1 MITVAPA
8 SEIGFVDTTLR
19 DGQES
24 LWATGMRTAMILPVA
39 AQLDAAGFEA
49 IEIIATTNFKKQIRD
64 LKEDPWKRIRL
75 AARKIRKTPLRAVRN
90 RYMAAFQITPKS
102 ISDLW
107 LERLAANGVREIRL
121 SDPSNTAC
129 YWKEISAAASKVG
142 LRTVINLIFSVSPR
156 HTADYFAE
164 KTHEAA
170 QLAPYR
176 ICFKDPGGLLT
187 PAETRKLVPAILSR
201 SQGIP
206 VELHTHCNTGLG
218 PLCCLD
224 AVSLGIRSLNTALPP
239 LANASSNPSLFN
251 VAKNLR
257 ALKYRPVIDEENLVA
272 VSEHFGRIAKSTGL
286 PVGAPLEYDAFHVT
300 HQVPGGMISNLRY
313 QLGKAGIGDRLGEVL
328 QEIARV
334 RAEFGYP
341 IMVTPYSQ
349 FVGVQ
354 ATMNVIT
361 GERYKEVPDEVIQYA
376 LGFWGNDE
384 ASALDPNVKDKI
396 LGRGRANELMAWKPA
411 QPSLKEV
418 KDQLGGGNI
427 SDDELLLRYFSSE
440 QDVEAMK
447 ASPSPQQHVSATQSV
462 LKLIDTL
469 TKQQARGQVYIR
481 TREVS
486 VRLEKRAPAR
496 PKCCSQGRNAIDKGR
511 L

>member
-1 MITVAPA
+1 MPTVSPDT
-8 SEIGFVDTTLR
+8 EIRFVDTTLR

-39 AQLDAAGFEA
+39 AQIDAAGFEA
-49 IEIIATTNFKKQIRD
+49 VEIIATTNFKKQIRD
-64 LKEDPWKRIRL
+64 LKEDPWERIRRV
-75 AARKIRKTPLRAVRN
+75 AREIRKTPLRAVRN

-107 LERLAANGVREIRL
+107 LERMAANGVREIRL
-121 SDPSNTAC
+121 SDPSNTGR
-129 YWKEISAAASKVG
+129 YWREISAAAFKAG
-142 LRTVINLIFSVSPR
+142 LRTIINLIFSVSPR
-156 HTADYFAE
+156 HTVDYFAE

-187 PAETRKLVPAILSR
+187 PEQTRKLVPAILNK

-206 VELHTHCNTGLG
+206 VELHTHCNTSLG

-224 AVSLGIRSLNTALPP
+224 AVELGIRSLNTALPP

-257 ALKYRPVIDEENLVA
+257 VLKYKPRIDEETLVA
-272 VSEHFGRIAKSTGL
+272 VSEHFYRIAKSDAL
-286 PVGAPLEYDAFHVT
+286 PVGAPLEYDAVHVT

-313 QLGKAGIGDRLGEVL
+313 QLDKAGIGHRLGEVL
-328 QEIARV
+328 EEIARV
-334 RAEFGYP
+334 RADFGYP

-354 ATMNVIT
+354 ATLNVMT
-361 GERYKEVPDEVIQYA
+361 GEPYQEVPDEVIQYA
-376 LGFWGNDE
+376 LGFWGDDE
-384 ASALDPNVKDKI
+384 ATALEPNVKDKI
-396 LGRGRANELMAWKPA
+396 LERARAKELMSWEPA

-418 KDQLGGGNI
+418 KDRLGGGEI
-427 SDDELLLRYFSSE
+427 SDDELLLRYFSSK

-447 ASPSPQQHVSATQSV
+447 ASPPAQEYRSATHSIVQ
-462 LKLIDTL
+462 LIDSL
-469 TKQQARGQVYIR
+469 TKRDTRRQVYIR
-481 TREVS
+481 TREILL
-486 VRLEKRAPAR
+486 RLEKRSARSGEAP
-496 PKCCSQGRNAIDKGR
+496 KSMS
-511 L
+511 

>member
-1 MITVAPA
+1 MKSTSPGA
-8 SEIGFVDTTLR
+8 EIGFVDTTLR

-64 LKEDPWKRIRL
+64 LKEDPWERIRL
-75 AARKIRKTPLRAVRN
+75 AARIIRKTPLRAVRN

-107 LERLAANGVREIRL
+107 LERMAANGVREIRL
-121 SDPSNTAC
+121 SDPSNTAR
-129 YWKEISAAASKVG
+129 YWKEISAAASKAG
-142 LRTVINLIFSVSPR
+142 LKTVINLIFSVSPR

-187 PAETRKLVPAILSR
+187 PAETRKLVPAILCQ
-201 SQGIP
+201 SQDIP

-224 AVSLGIRSLNTALPP
+224 AVELGIRSLNTALPP

-257 ALKYRPVIDEENLVA
+257 ALKYRPVIDEELLAV
-272 VSEHFGRIAKSTGL
+272 VSEHFGRIAKSAGL
-286 PVGAPLEYDAFHVT
+286 PVGAPLEYDAFHAA

-313 QLGKAGIGDRLGEVL
+313 QLGKAGIGHRLGEVL
-328 QEIARV
+328 EEIARV
-334 RAEFGYP
+334 RADFGYP

-354 ATMNVIT
+354 ATMNVMT

-376 LGFWGNDE
+376 LGLWGEDE
-384 ASALDPNVKDKI
+384 ASSIEPNVKDKI
-396 LGRGRANELMAWKPA
+396 LGRARAHELTAWKPA

-418 KDQLGGGNI
+418 KDRLGGGNI

-440 QDVEAMK
+440 QDVESMK
-447 ASPSPQQHVSATQSV
+447 ASPSAHEHVSATESV
-462 LKLIDTL
+462 VKLIDGI
-469 TKQQARGQVYIR
+469 TKRDARRQVYIR
-481 TREVS
+481 TRDLCL
-486 VRLEKRAPAR
+486 RLEKRAPAR
-496 PKCCSQGRNAIDKGR
+496 AKPPSQSRNAIDKGR
-511 L
+511 

>member
-1 MITVAPA
+1 MITTP
-8 SEIGFVDTTLR
+8 SGTEIGFVDTTLR

-64 LKEDPWKRIRL
+64 LKEDPWERIRL
-75 AARKIRKTPLRAVRN
+75 TARRIRKTPLRAVRN

-107 LERLAANGVREIRL
+107 LERMAANGVREIRL
-121 SDPSNTAC
+121 SDPSNTAR
-129 YWKEISAAASKVG
+129 YWKEISAAAGKAG

-156 HTADYFAE
+156 HTADYFAK

-170 QLAPYR
+170 RLAPYR

-187 PAETRKLVPAILSR
+187 PAQTRLIVPAMLSR
-201 SQGIP
+201 SRGIP

-224 AVSLGIRSLNTALPP
+224 AVKLGIRSLNTALPP

-257 ALKYRPVIDEENLVA
+257 ALKYRPAIDEEILMD
-272 VSEHFGRIAKSTGL
+272 VSEHFGRVAKNAGL
-286 PVGAPLEYDAFHVT
+286 PVGVPLEYDAFHAA

-313 QLGKAGIGDRLGEVL
+313 QLGTAGIGHRLGEVL
-328 QEIARV
+328 EEIARV

-354 ATMNVIT
+354 ATMNVMT

-376 LGFWGNDE
+376 LGFWGEDE
-384 ASALDPNVKDKI
+384 ASSIEPNVKDKI
-396 LGRGRANELMAWKPA
+396 LGRARANELTAWKPA
-411 QPSLKEV
+411 EPSLKEV
-418 KDQLGGGNI
+418 KERLGGGDI

-440 QDVEAMK
+440 QDVESMK
-447 ASPSPQQHVSATQSV
+447 ASPSTAEHVSAAGSV
-462 LKLIDTL
+462 VKLIDAL
-469 TKQQARGQVYIR
+469 TKNSARRQVYIR
-481 TREVS
+481 TPEVS
-486 VRLEKRAPAR
+486 LRLEKRSAR
-496 PKCCSQGRNAIDKGR
+496 PR
-511 L
+511 